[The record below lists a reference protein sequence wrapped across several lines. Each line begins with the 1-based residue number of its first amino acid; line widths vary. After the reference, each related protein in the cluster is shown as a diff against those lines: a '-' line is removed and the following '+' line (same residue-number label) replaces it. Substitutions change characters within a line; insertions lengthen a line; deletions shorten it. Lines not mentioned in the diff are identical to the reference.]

1 MQTNGKI
8 LALLSAGWGK
18 LVAWAKWAWRMLDT
32 VIDPPPKAIK
42 WYILIL
48 LVAGIGGGLVLAPWF
63 APQRGPKPVY
73 SLASPPAGIAVS
85 FPPRVRSKDLVPLKT
100 LKPQPPP
107 ATVKAVDAS
116 KGKKSLY
123 RKPKCNTVLC

>member
-1 MQTNGKI
+1 MQLRGNI
-8 LALLSAGWGK
+8 LGALRRVWTFI
-18 LVAWAKWAWRMLDT
+18 VFWADH

-42 WYILIL
+42 WYILGTLI
-48 LVAGIGGGLVLAPWF
+48 VALGGGVVLGPLF
-63 APQRGPKPVY
+63 APSKQKPVY

-100 LKPQPPP
+100 LKSQPPA

-116 KGKKSLY
+116 KDKKKLY